1 MGECTSREE
10 VLSIQKT
17 KCNGENSSYAQR
29 MKRTREIAAEAR
41 GLTKLSQVMFAKILG
56 VHPSVISHIEAGTTR
71 IQPEVARIIER
82 ETGVRQAWLLTGDG
96 PTGQEGFDSRGA
108 QLGPFTSGTAP
119 FSFVPKVKSVLD
131 KATGQLIAE
140 EAGQE
145 LYSFRTDWL
154 QRKGCIPRMRLAG
167 ISGDSMF
174 PTLVDGD
181 LVLID
186 MSRNEPLDGKI
197 MAVGIEDIL
206 YIKRLRVSPEGLFL
220 VSDNRAVYEPWR
232 LSLETANFL
241 GLVVW
246 HCGEL

>member
-1 MGECTSREE
+1 
-10 VLSIQKT
+10 
-17 KCNGENSSYAQR
+17 
-29 MKRTREIAAEAR
+29 MKRTREIVAEAR
-41 GLTKLSQVMFAKILG
+41 GLTKLSQVMFAKLLG

-96 PTGQEGFDSRGA
+96 PTRQEELDSRGGKAELSPGGAA
-108 QLGPFTSGTAP
+108 Q

-131 KATGQLIAE
+131 KATGQLVDE
-140 EAGQE
+140 EGGKE
-145 LYSFRTDWL
+145 IYSFRTDWL
-154 QRKGCIPRMRLAG
+154 LRKGSISKMRLAG

-186 MSRNEPLDGKI
+186 MSRKEPLDGKI
-197 MAVGIEDIL
+197 MAVGIDDLL
-206 YIKRLRVSPEGLFL
+206 YIKRLRVSPEGFFL

-232 LSLETANFL
+232 LSLESANFL
-241 GLVVW
+241 GLIIW

>member
-1 MGECTSREE
+1 MGEDTSHDE
-10 VLSIQKT
+10 VMSIQK
-17 KCNGENSSYAQR
+17 KKRNGEKSPYAQR
-29 MKRTREIAAEAR
+29 MKRTREIAAELR
-41 GLTKLSQVMFAKILG
+41 GVTKLSQVMFAKILG

-96 PTGQEGFDSRGA
+96 PTRQDEFDWRGTP
-108 QLGPFTSGTAP
+108 LGRLASGAPP

-131 KATGQLIAE
+131 KASGQLVDE
-140 EAGQE
+140 EAGKQ
-145 LYSFRTDWL
+145 LYCFRSDWL
-154 QRKGCIPRMRLAG
+154 LRKGPISKMRLAG

-174 PTLVDGD
+174 PTLADGD

-186 MSRNEPLDGKI
+186 LSRKEPLDGKI
-197 MAVGIEDIL
+197 MAVGIDDLL
-206 YIKRLRVSPEGLFL
+206 YIKRLRVSPEGFFL

-232 LSLETANFL
+232 LSLESANFL
-241 GLVVW
+241 GLVIW